1 MTSPAQRHMMRVSA
15 SETARR
21 AAAPLRNATAYEQML
36 VKLAADS
43 RTLKQISSIERK
55 ADKKR
60 ELLPFYAPW
69 VSGVLAQGKGSQD
82 DILMTVMLWRLDADD
97 IAGALDVARYALPHG
112 LTMPASKR
120 NTACLLAEEV
130 ALSVQRLR
138 DAGQPVE
145 LAHLLDTISLTEQAD
160 MPDVVRA
167 KLHKMTGYV
176 LRDADRLSEA
186 LPQLQRAMQLD
197 RVVGVKK
204 DIERLERALKPKPD
218 PAAVKT
224 TRNVSAKKTQVKKN
238 RFTGE
243 ARAWPPEEGRRITER
258 SPSRAARRSMRA
270 SVALTATGVHR
281 PPITRGCHDDTCY

>member
-1 MTSPAQRHMMRVSA
+1 MTSPARRHMMRVSA

-60 ELLPFYAPW
+60 ELLPFYASW
-69 VSGVLAQGKGSQD
+69 VSGVLTQGKGTQD
-82 DILMTVMLWRLDADD
+82 DIVMTVMLWRLDADD
-97 IAGALDVARYALPHG
+97 IAGALDVARYAIPHG

-120 NTACLLAEEV
+120 STACLLAEEV

-176 LRDADRLSEA
+176 LRDADQLSEA
-186 LPQLQRAMQLD
+186 LTQLQRAMQLD

-224 TRNVSAKKTQVKKN
+224 TRNVSAKKAPAKNTNSPAKRGRGRPKK
-238 RFTGE
+238 
-243 ARAWPPEEGRRITER
+243 
-258 SPSRAARRSMRA
+258 
-270 SVALTATGVHR
+270 VAG
-281 PPITRGCHDDTCY
+281 